1 MLVWSE
7 GKVSRATAAVTPWKM
22 TPAKPTAPTG
32 SSSSSGS
39 ENVERRDMLDSE
51 CRERTEIAESE
62 RRGVL
67 IGGCTDGGSLSGG

>member
-1 MLVWSE
+1 MNTLQQSWQHSFTE
-7 GKVSRATAAVTPWKM
+7 GCSANTSGS
-22 TPAKPTAPTG
+22 G

-51 CRERTEIAESE
+51 CRERTEMAESE

-67 IGGCTDGGSLSGG
+67 MGGILSSSSRGE